1 MLNFIF
7 RIVIIYFTL
16 QTNFAFSSTQNKII
30 ANIENQILTS
40 YELENKIKIILFLSN
55 QELNQNTID
64 MTKNLAINNLVNYK
78 LKKEE
83 VLKFNI
89 TPDQRALDDYLKN
102 LYLKYQT
109 DAFGL
114 EKIFKNQDLNLELY
128 LDEIKTEV
136 SWQALIFKLYNDKIY
151 IDDNEVNKELNEILK
166 EQKNIEEF
174 KLAEI
179 EILIENNS
187 KDNDK
192 LNELQKQIK
201 LIGFKN
207 AAIKFSTSSSAI
219 NGGEIGW
226 VNLKSLSL
234 NVKNLINEMKPG
246 EISKPLIQ
254 SNSLMIFKLL
264 DKRKFDF
271 NNDDVE
277 KIRKRIIIRMK
288 NELFKLYSNSH
299 LSKLKNDA
307 FIKFKN

>member
-7 RIVIIYFTL
+7 RIFIIYLTL
-16 QTNFAFSSTQNKII
+16 QTNFAYSSSQNKII

-55 QELNQNTID
+55 QELNQNSIN

-89 TPDQRALDDYLKN
+89 AADQRALDNYLRN
-102 LYLKYQT
+102 LYSKYQT
-109 DAFGL
+109 DSLGF
-114 EKIFKNQDLNLELY
+114 EKIFKNHDLNLELY

-136 SWQALIFKLYNDKIY
+136 AWQALIFKLYNNKID
-151 IDDNEVNKELNEILK
+151 IDDNEVNKELNEIIK
-166 EQKNIEEF
+166 DQKNIEEL

-179 EILIENNS
+179 EILLENNS

-192 LNELQKQIK
+192 LKELTKQIK
-201 LIGFKN
+201 LVGFKN
-207 AAIKFSTSSSAI
+207 AAIKFSISSSAI

-226 VNLKSLSL
+226 VNLQSLSN
-234 NVKNLINEMKPG
+234 NVKNLIKEMKPG
-246 EISKPLIQ
+246 ETSKPLIQ
-254 SNSLMIFKLL
+254 SNSAMIFKLL
-264 DKRKFDF
+264 DKRKLNF
-271 NNDDVE
+271 NNVDVE
-277 KIRKRIIIRMK
+277 KIRKKIINRMK
-288 NELFKLYSNSH
+288 NELFNLYSNSH